1 MRDELNAQTVP
12 LSKAIDKVMENF
24 EEVSAYFIDKIAEQ
38 IKNIGQLRPTEINRI
53 VLMTEWGADINDITA
68 RLAQEAA
75 KSIPQVMMIY
85 QQVINDTYADPRFAQ
100 ALKHIQLTP
109 YDVARINQYAQAQSR
124 QTAETIINLSNT
136 TAVREQY
143 RNAVD
148 KAVLAVSSGMTDYQ
162 SATRQVIRD
171 LGYNGLQVQY
181 QSGYHR
187 RLDTAL
193 RQNIVDGTNQLAQ
206 QASDIMG
213 EALGYDAYEISA
225 HAMSAPD
232 HEPIQGRV
240 FLKLEFE
247 KMQTGQPFSDIDGR
261 QYEAIKRPVGEWNCK
276 HFAMSFSTQFSKRK
290 WTNEQLDDFAKKNA
304 QGCEIDGKHYT
315 TYGASQIMREI
326 ETQVRYEKDAAVA
339 AKAAGDGTL
348 RQQCQVKINS
358 LMAKYYSV
366 AKTAGLRPRPER
378 TRVQDFRAIKVN

>member
-38 IKNIGQLRPTEINRI
+38 IKKIGQLRPTEINRI

-68 RLAQEAA
+68 RLAQAAA
-75 KSIPQVMMIY
+75 KSIPQVMMVY
-85 QQVINDTYADPRFAQ
+85 QQVINDTYADSRFTQ
-100 ALKHIQLTP
+100 ALKHTQLTP

-136 TAVREQY
+136 TAVQEQY

-171 LGYNGLQVQY
+171 LGYNGMQVQY

-240 FLKLEFE
+240 FLKVEFE
-247 KMQTGQPFSDIDGR
+247 RMQTGQPFSDIDGR

-315 TYGASQIMREI
+315 TYGASQLMRKT

-339 AKAAGDGTL
+339 AKAAGDDIL
-348 RQQCQVKINS
+348 RQQCQAKINS
-358 LMAKYYSV
+358 LMATYYAI
-366 AKTAGLRPRPER
+366 AKAAGLRTRPER
-378 TRVQDFRAIKVN
+378 TRVQGFKAIKVN